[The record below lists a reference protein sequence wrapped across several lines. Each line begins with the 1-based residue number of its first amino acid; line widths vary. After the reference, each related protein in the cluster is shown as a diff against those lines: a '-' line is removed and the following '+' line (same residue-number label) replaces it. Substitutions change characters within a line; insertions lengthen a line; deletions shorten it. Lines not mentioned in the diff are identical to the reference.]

1 MATFRTEKR
10 IDAVV
15 DQEGL
20 QAVAADVANHFEG
33 LEYEVDTSPLEDKE
47 GLMVSIT
54 RGGFFRTVLGQK
66 TALNVSI
73 WSTADGTNV
82 DADVGLF
89 KSQAIPTL
97 ITVLIFWP
105 IILGQIWGL
114 VKESNIDDEAVEVA
128 ERSIRSHATVS
139 EAMPA

>member
-114 VKESNIDDEAVEVA
+114 VKESNIDDEAVAVA
-128 ERSIRSHATVS
+128 ESSIRAHASETV
-139 EAMPA
+139 PA

>member
-1 MATFRTEKR
+1 MAKFQAEKK
-10 IDAVV
+10 IDAVL

-20 QAVAADVANHFEG
+20 QAVAADVAKHFAG
-33 LEYEVDTSPLEDKE
+33 QEYEVDSSPLEDRE
-47 GLMVSIT
+47 GWLVSIT
-54 RGGFFRTVLGQK
+54 RGGFFRTVSGQK

-89 KSQAIPTL
+89 RSQAVPTL
-97 ITVLIFWP
+97 ITVFIFWP

-114 VKESNIDDEAVEVA
+114 VKESKIDDEALAVA
-128 ERSIRSHATVS
+128 ERSIRTHATAS
-139 EAMPA
+139 EAVSA

>member
-1 MATFRTEKR
+1 MATFRTEKK
-10 IDAVV
+10 IDVQL

-20 QAVAADVANHFEG
+20 RAVAADVADHFTRQ
-33 LEYEVDTSPLEDKE
+33 EYDVNSSRLEDKD
-47 GLMVSIT
+47 GWLVSIT

-73 WSTADGTNV
+73 WSAADGTNL
-82 DADVGLF
+82 DADIGLF
-89 KSQAIPTL
+89 RSQAVPTL

-114 VKESNIDDEAVEVA
+114 VKESEIDDQAVAVA
-128 ERSIRSHATVS
+128 EQSIRAHAAV
-139 EAMPA
+139 PA

>member
-20 QAVAADVANHFEG
+20 EAVAADVANHFEG
-33 LEYEVDTSPLEDKE
+33 LEYEVDTVPLEDKE

-114 VKESNIDDEAVEVA
+114 VRESKIDDEAVAVA
-128 ERSIRSHATVS
+128 ESSIHAHAS
-139 EAMPA
+139 EAVPA

>member
-10 IDAVV
+10 IDAVL
-15 DQEGL
+15 DQEGV
-20 QAVAADVANHFEG
+20 QSVAADVANHFEG
-33 LEYEVDTSPLEDKE
+33 LEYEVDTIPLEDKE

-73 WSTADGTNV
+73 WSTADSTNV

-89 KSQAIPTL
+89 KSQGIPTL
-97 ITVLIFWP
+97 ITVFIFWP
-105 IILGQIWGL
+105 VILGQIWGL
-114 VKESNIDDEAVEVA
+114 VRESKIDDEAVAVA
-128 ERSIRSHATVS
+128 ESSIRAYSS
-139 EAMPA
+139 EAVPA